1 MQIKKHTD
9 IQGASKEE
17 KIKVFEV
24 ADKLIADNQ
33 LSKGTKVFNR
43 TEANAIAN

>member
-1 MQIKKHTD
+1 M
-9 IQGASKEE
+9 QGASKEE

-33 LSKGTKVFNR
+33 LARGTKVVNR
-43 TEANAIAN
+43 KPAKLISLKL